1 MIEEVLVCSINEYSF
16 NDNETG
22 KLIEGATVWVVPLSS
37 DDEYTKGSKPQKYS
51 MKLEQ
56 VQQFKSVELPVLADM
71 HLKANISRNT
81 LTLKGFDNFKEFGF

>member
-22 KLIEGATVWVVPLSS
+22 KLIEGATVWVVPLFS
-37 DDEYTKGSKPQKYS
+37 DDEYVKGSKPQKYS

-56 VQQFKSVELPVLADM
+56 VQQFNSVELPALADM

-81 LTLKGFDNFKEFGF
+81 LVLKGFDNFKVFNV